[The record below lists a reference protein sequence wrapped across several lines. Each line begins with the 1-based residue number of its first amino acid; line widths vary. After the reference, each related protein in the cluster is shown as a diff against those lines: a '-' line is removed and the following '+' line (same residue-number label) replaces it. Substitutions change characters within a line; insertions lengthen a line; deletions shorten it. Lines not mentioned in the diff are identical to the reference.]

1 MKNYLQFLKEEV
13 DLKGNKGIDDDFMKK
28 AEDQA
33 KQNLGVTP
41 NTNGPVTGDIGSLM
55 RRSAQL
61 LTNGL
66 NTDQIEER
74 YTKLEDLAKRVIMD
88 EYGDIIEASEK
99 PVELLIKLIR
109 PNQSVLG
116 EVPNLLNV
124 PAESDER
131 PEYSEEETEEEEV
144 DQPQGQPQGQEETET
159 EDEEEEDDFMS
170 FFNDD
175 TDYEDQEEENP
186 EEVEELT
193 NKDVAMA
200 IDKKKILNMITQG
213 EGKAT
218 KDIIKF
224 SEVVESGLR
233 EILGDSYRE
242 LLDVWVK
249 TSEVAHKLD
258 WAVSDKAKGSMMK
271 NMPGGLAGAV
281 DLTWE
286 NAKSKFN
293 KIHLLTENTDFNKIV
308 IRAYGIDFPM
318 LLHESIKGIYLLLQ
332 SSAIKKDDEIAEEI
346 KRATSS
352 FKDESQDFK
361 YGVVAQNMFRDFI
374 NACKDA
380 NKYTQMRARVFA
392 QLAVD
397 KGRGGR
403 YTDEEFLEITKSLF
417 SVFDSKIE
425 AGKTSFVI
433 NQERFAQSKA
443 KSEIEKVVADIV
455 SAEDEYR
462 DELNKWEMEQRFG
475 HNAPEPQG
483 EGDEQDYPEQGEESQ
498 SDIDRLV
505 RQSLEKPEQGDGESE
520 LTKRE
525 IQELIDDAL
534 DAEDYKE
541 VERLAKLP
549 NYLKEGLVYLAE
561 LKRINESKITRRK

>member
-41 NTNGPVTGDIGSLM
+41 NTNGPVAGDIGSLM

-74 YTKLEDLAKRVIMD
+74 YKKLEDLAKRVIMD

-131 PEYSEEETEEEEV
+131 PEYSEEEETEAEEV
-144 DQPQGQPQGQEETET
+144 DQPQGQPQGQEET

-403 YTDEEFLEITKSLF
+403 YTDKEFLEITKSLF

-455 SAEDEYR
+455 RAEDEYR

-520 LTKRE
+520 LSKRE
-525 IQELIDDAL
+525 IQVLIDDAL

-549 NYLKEGLVYLAE
+549 NYLKEGLVYLTE

>member
-33 KQNLGVTP
+33 RQNLGVAP
-41 NTNGPVTGDIGSLM
+41 NTNGPVAGDIGSLM

-74 YTKLEDLAKRVIMD
+74 YTKLEQLAKRVIMD

-131 PEYSEEETEEEEV
+131 PEYSEEEETEETDV
-144 DQPQGQPQGQEETET
+144 PQGQPQSQEETET

-224 SEVVESGLR
+224 SEVVETGLR

-258 WAVSDKAKGSMMK
+258 WAVSDAAKGSMMK

-286 NAKSKFN
+286 NATSKFN

-380 NKYTQMRARVFA
+380 GKYTQMRARVFA

-455 SAEDEYR
+455 RAEDEYR

-483 EGDEQDYPEQGEESQ
+483 DGEDYPEQGEESQ
-498 SDIDRLV
+498 SDIDKLV
-505 RQSLEKPEQGDGESE
+505 RQSLEKPEQEDSESE

-561 LKRINESKITRRK
+561 LKRINESKITKRK

>member
-41 NTNGPVTGDIGSLM
+41 NTNGPVAGDIGSLM

-74 YTKLEDLAKRVIMD
+74 YKKLEDLAKRVIMD

-131 PEYSEEETEEEEV
+131 PEYSEEEETEAEEV
-144 DQPQGQPQGQEETET
+144 DQPQGQPQGQEET

-455 SAEDEYR
+455 RAEDEYR

-505 RQSLEKPEQGDGESE
+505 RQSLEKPEQEDSESE
-520 LTKRE
+520 LSKRE
-525 IQELIDDAL
+525 IQVLIDDAL

-549 NYLKEGLVYLAE
+549 NYLKEGLVYLTE

>member
-41 NTNGPVTGDIGSLM
+41 NTNGPVAGDISSLM

-124 PAESDER
+124 PAESEER

-144 DQPQGQPQGQEETET
+144 DQPQDQPQSQEET

-403 YTDEEFLEITKSLF
+403 YTDEEFLEISKSLF
-417 SVFDSKIE
+417 SVFDSKTE

-433 NQERFAQSKA
+433 NQERFSQSKA

-505 RQSLEKPEQGDGESE
+505 RQSLEKPAKEDSESE

-561 LKRINESKITRRK
+561 LKRINESKIIRRK